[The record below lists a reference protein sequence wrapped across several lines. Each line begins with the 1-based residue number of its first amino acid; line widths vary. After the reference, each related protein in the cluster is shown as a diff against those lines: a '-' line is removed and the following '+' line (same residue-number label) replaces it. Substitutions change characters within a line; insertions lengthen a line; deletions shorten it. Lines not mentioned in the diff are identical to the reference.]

1 MASILE
7 DLMVEIRVALPDDT
21 GAHALL
27 RRLAGLFDL
36 SCISFDASRNEV
48 RVCSE
53 WESRSAMR
61 VIDTIESWLTADG
74 LGSAKLSIEGRSL
87 PLVGLTWPVTA
98 GEQA

>member
-1 MASILE
+1 
-7 DLMVEIRVALPDDT
+7 MVEIKVALPDDT

-36 SCISFDASRNEV
+36 SCISFDAARNEV
-48 RVCSE
+48 RVRSE

-74 LGSAKLSIEGRSL
+74 VGAAKLSIEGRSL
-87 PLVGLTWPVTA
+87 PLIGLTSPATA
-98 GEQA
+98 GDAA

>member
-1 MASILE
+1 VE
-7 DLMVEIRVALPDDT
+7 DLMVEIRVALEDGT

-36 SCISFDASRNEV
+36 SCISFDAARNEV
-48 RVCSE
+48 RVRSE

-74 LGSAKLSIEGRSL
+74 VGNARLSIEGRSL
-87 PLVGLTWPVTA
+87 PLLGLTLPATA

>member
-1 MASILE
+1 
-7 DLMVEIRVALPDDT
+7 MVEIRVALADET

-36 SCISFDASRNEV
+36 SCLSFDATRNEV
-48 RVCSE
+48 HIRSE

-74 LGSAKLSIEGRSL
+74 LGTAKLSIGGRSHT
-87 PLVGLTWPVTA
+87 LVGLTAPAPA

>member
-1 MASILE
+1 
-7 DLMVEIRVALPDDT
+7 MVEIRVALPDDT

-87 PLVGLTWPVTA
+87 PLVGLIWPATA